1 MWHPQPKKLYFSD
14 DRSCAINARAANGRP
29 ARGCV
34 GLHWCLLAICS
45 VFPALG
51 AKVIAAVRYQAPLTH
66 RIEQTVNRDWVF
78 NYLPAG
84 NADGAGCET
93 PGFNDAGWPAVAVPH
108 TWQTYETTG
117 EIHPFIHDAS
127 EKNDPYWWE
136 GWGWYRKHFSI
147 DKKMAGRKVFV
158 EFDGVQK
165 YSKIWIN
172 GKLAGDHKGGYSG
185 FYFDITD
192 FIIWGGDNVLA
203 VAVSNRQNDTFQIP
217 PMSAGNF
224 DVYGGIYR
232 DVRIVIKDRLHIP
245 FQGSYRSEG
254 GTFVS
259 TPAVSAASGVARVR
273 TWVRNDYA
281 APQECELRTTVV
293 DAEGNTIQTFS
304 EKKSIQPDELAE
316 FDQTSRPIENP
327 RLWSPEDPYLYRVL
341 SDVFDQGVAVD
352 HYESPLGFREFKWDY
367 GQNRLILNGRKVL
380 IHGSNRH
387 QEYPWL
393 GDATPKWLH
402 LQDMRDFRENL
413 NHNFMRTAH
422 YPQDPVVYDY
432 CDRSGIIV
440 MEEVPNIKRQRFSP
454 EIQEQQLR
462 EMIRRD
468 RNHPSI
474 FFWSM
479 GNETDDAVDSRFAVE
494 EDPTRI
500 IHGRDIYN
508 DSGGKFIT
516 HTQKQLALELLLRC
530 TVRGWYNADVRD
542 LEPENGQKTGT
553 EEWQHDRAAAE
564 IMRLNQGRTRDDG
577 ANISTFIY
585 ADHGADR
592 EYADCP
598 LGFVNPKGWVDCW
611 RTPKYI
617 YYLWQAVFSEK
628 PMVFIHPHF
637 WRPQYIGRKM
647 EIVVDSNCD
656 TVELK
661 ANGRSLGTL
670 TPRFAEANVIRFENV
685 PVEPGVLTAEGRKGG
700 QIVTEKLVMA
710 GEPAQLTLSAIP
722 GSIEAGLDSV
732 VIVRADITDAQGN
745 HVYGA
750 TNPLQ
755 WTVSGPARLVGP
767 PVYASDIA
775 QNGAPDGTMYIDAPA
790 FNIIRSSGRPGR
802 IKVRVQSPGLAPA
815 EVVIKAV
822 MAPEKTA
829 GPVVEPPLP
838 GGNRTPVAHQAGVDK
853 KTGAYVREMKP
864 AAEDLL
870 IQGAN
875 LEEYTGRIDRILHAA
890 NPELEFH
897 APEYQA
903 VVFVLADL
911 LQKNH
916 GRLDQDDFNFTVDT
930 YNDCRCI
937 TSHLD
942 GLKAPSLFKQSLREY
957 YARTIITQG
966 EAKDCIGEVRWLASL
981 PAGQVVVAGEEA
993 GAVRETGVIATDQ
1006 TDLEAILTLVR
1017 PEFRTVS
1024 PGQKQKLLD
1033 ALVRLNPQIQAGL
1046 LRVKA
1051 RPADSG
1057 QPETPSAFGCS
1068 VPKGDPVLVPGLQEL
1083 EQRSDK

>member
-1 MWHPQPKKLYFSD
+1 MKAK
-14 DRSCAINARAANGRP
+14 AGNGLLCLLR
-29 ARGCV
+29 
-34 GLHWCLLAICS
+34 WCLLAVGS
-45 VFPALG
+45 VLPA
-51 AKVIAAVRYQAPLTH
+51 AAAVHYQAPLTP
-66 RIEQTVNRDWVF
+66 RIEQTINRDWVF

-84 NADGAGCET
+84 NADSAGCEA

-136 GWGWYRKHFSI
+136 GWGWYRKHFSV

-203 VAVSNRQNDTFQIP
+203 VAVSNRQNDAFQIP

-245 FQGSYRSEG
+245 FQGSYRNEG

-259 TPAVSAASGVARVR
+259 TPEVSAASGKVRVR
-273 TWVRNDYA
+273 TWVRNDYTTVK
-281 APQECELRTTVV
+281 ECELRTTVV
-293 DAEGNTIQTFS
+293 DAEGNTVQAFS
-304 EKKSIQPDELAE
+304 EKKSIQPGELAE
-316 FDQTSRPIENP
+316 FDQASRPIANP

-341 SDVFDQGVAVD
+341 SDVFNQGVAAD

-367 GQNRLILNGRKVL
+367 GQNRLILNGRKVI

-422 YPQDPVVYDY
+422 YPQDSAIYDY
-432 CDRSGIIV
+432 CDQSGIIV
-440 MEEVPNIKRQRFSP
+440 VEEVPNIKRQKFSP
-454 EIQEQQLR
+454 EVQEQQLR

-479 GNETDDAVDSRFAVE
+479 GNETDDAVDSKFAVE

-508 DSGGKFIT
+508 DSGGKYIT

-530 TVRGWYNADVRD
+530 TIRGWYNSDVRD

-564 IMRLNQGRTRDDG
+564 IMRLNQGRTRDDM
-577 ANISTFIY
+577 ANLSTFIY

-592 EYADCP
+592 GYADCP
-598 LGFVNPKGWVDCW
+598 LEFVNPKGWVDCW

-617 YYLWQAVFSEK
+617 YYLWQALFSEK

-637 WRPQYIGRKM
+637 WRQQYIGQKT

-670 TPRFAEANVIRFENV
+670 APRFEEANVIRFEDV
-685 PVEPGVLTAEGRKGG
+685 PVEPGVLIAEGKKGG
-700 QIVTEKLVMA
+700 RIVTEKLVMA
-710 GEPAQLTLSAIP
+710 GEPAQLTLSATP
-722 GSIEAGLDSV
+722 AGIEAGLDSV
-732 VIVRADITDAQGN
+732 VIVRADIVDAQGN
-745 HVYGA
+745 HVFGA

-767 PVYASDIA
+767 PVYTSDIA
-775 QNGAPDGTMYIDAPA
+775 QNGAADGTMYIDAPA

-802 IKVRVQSPGLAPA
+802 IKVHVQSPGLAPA
-815 EVVIKAV
+815 EVVIKVV

-829 GPVVEPPLP
+829 GPIVEPPLSA
-838 GGNRTPVAHQAGVDK
+838 GDRQPVARKAGVE
-853 KTGAYVREMKP
+853 KTAGRYAEEMKP
-864 AAEDLL
+864 VSEDLL
-870 IQGAN
+870 IQASN
-875 LEEYTGRIDRILHAA
+875 LEEYTGRVDRFLRVA

-903 VVFVLADL
+903 VVFILADL

-916 GRLDQDDFNFTVDT
+916 GHLKRDDFNFTVDS

-937 TSHLD
+937 TSHID
-942 GLKAPSLFKQSLREY
+942 DLKAPVLFKRSLREY
-957 YARTIITQG
+957 YAQMIITQG
-966 EAKDCIGEVRWLASL
+966 EAKDCTGEVRWLASL
-981 PAGQVVVAGEEA
+981 PAGQVVVAGGAA
-993 GAVRETGVIATDQ
+993 GIARESGVIATDQ
-1006 TDLEAILTLVR
+1006 TDLAAIVTLVR
-1017 PEFRTVS
+1017 PEFRTFS
-1024 PGQKQKLLD
+1024 AGQRQKLLD
-1033 ALVRLNPQIQAGL
+1033 ALGRLNPQIWRKPAAAKIQ
-1046 LRVKA
+1046 
-1051 RPADSG
+1051 PADSG
-1057 QPETPSAFGCS
+1057 QQEVQAAFVYS
-1068 VPKGDPVLVPGLQEL
+1068 VPKGKPVLVPSLEEL
-1083 EQRSDK
+1083 ERRGDK